1 MAFLVLAGAEEGVR
15 KSNCRVV
22 KINKEETN
30 HYCPVQRL
38 TTVVW
43 LSSRDGT
50 CLELVE
56 DRRAVIVRSKVERPL
71 TSEGLSNDRCTDRSV
86 RKIGASGADG
96 DGATLSHCS
105 VAPARSLSC
114 GRRLSSWGAV
124 LGAGRKRVRF
134 RGRHDQ

>member
-1 MAFLVLAGAEEGVR
+1 MLAGAEEGVR

-30 HYCPVQRL
+30 HYFPVQRL

-50 CLELVE
+50 YLQLVD

-71 TSEGLSNDRCTDRSV
+71 TLPSSIFSKLYYYFMHASKLSTY
-86 RKIGASGADG
+86 
-96 DGATLSHCS
+96 L
-105 VAPARSLSC
+105 
-114 GRRLSSWGAV
+114 RLDLRLAACF
-124 LGAGRKRVRF
+124 LFCDAIYM
-134 RGRHDQ
+134 